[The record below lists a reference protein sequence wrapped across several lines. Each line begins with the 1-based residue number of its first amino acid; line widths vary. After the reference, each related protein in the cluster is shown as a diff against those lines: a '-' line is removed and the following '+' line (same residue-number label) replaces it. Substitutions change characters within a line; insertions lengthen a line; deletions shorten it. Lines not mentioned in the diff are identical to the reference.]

1 MGPVETIIVAKLKQ
15 AFAPSYLEVLNES
28 ASHSVPEGSESHFK
42 VVIVAD
48 QFSGESLVKR
58 HQAVYKTLSEQ
69 LSHGVHALALHT
81 YTEDEWGQRNS
92 APLSPSC
99 SRAKS

>member
-28 ASHSVPEGSESHFK
+28 ASHSVPQGSESHFK
-42 VVIVAD
+42 VVIVTDEFA
-48 QFSGESLVKR
+48 GESLVKR
-58 HQAVYKTLSEQ
+58 HQAVYKALSEQ
-69 LSHGVHALALHT
+69 LSHSVHALALHT
-81 YTEDEWGQRNS
+81 YTTDEWSERNS
-92 APLSPSC
+92 APQSPPC